1 MQRNIQRTI
10 PYDKRRK
17 STKIEEKKKKKKNN
31 NNRTTKTVLI
41 SETQEDY
48 TMRGYGNKICTGS
61 IEAAMIADSLE
72 DGNSIKKTM
81 ELLNDYQ
88 AENRI
93 N

>member
-1 MQRNIQRTI
+1 
-10 PYDKRRK
+10 
-17 STKIEEKKKKKKNN
+17 
-31 NNRTTKTVLI
+31 
-41 SETQEDY
+41 
-48 TMRGYGNKICTGS
+48 MRGYGNKICTGS